1 MTKSLFL
8 IAASAFLLTG
18 CGTTVTA
25 SSPRTVAIQSSDGM
39 QGALDAATAECRK
52 YGREARW
59 VSGGVQGFGIVG
71 PQAYTFD
78 CL

>member
-25 SSPRTVAIQSSDGM
+25 SSPRTVAIQSSDGTQAAM
-39 QGALDAATAECRK
+39 DAASKECRK

-59 VSGGVQGFGIVG
+59 VVREVGIIG
-71 PQAYTFD
+71 QQNYNFD

>member
-1 MTKSLFL
+1 VFS
-8 IAASAFLLTG
+8 LTG

-25 SSPRTVAIQSSDGM
+25 SSPRTVSIQSSKGM
-39 QGALDAATAECRK
+39 QDALDAASQECRK
-52 YGREARW
+52 HSREARW

-71 PQAYTFD
+71 PQVYTFD